1 MASCLASISVCCA
14 RRSAS
19 LRLTVFSFIN
29 FCARASLSRMNT
41 NSASLA
47 VRTSCSDLSWVM
59 YGLNGSTAGLI
70 AARMVSHGMASG
82 RALSPI
88 SLVSM
93 IDG

>member
-1 MASCLASISVCCA
+1 MASCLASMSACWA
-14 RRSAS
+14 RRSTS
-19 LRLTVFSFIN
+19 LRLTVFSAIS

-47 VRTSCSDLSWVM
+47 VRTSCSDWSCEM
-59 YGLNGSTAGLI
+59 YGLNGSSAGLI
-70 AARMVSHGMASG
+70 AALMVSHGMASG